1 MKKVIKGA
9 EPQLLAAYKVATPQN
24 SWEQYTKKKNR
35 KVLVQD
41 RLKSDQS
48 GLCAYCEI
56 NLLEKDSAGDADFR
70 VEHFHPKSD
79 TSTAHN
85 WHLDWQNLLGCCH
98 GGSQSNVTSSTI
110 RFTSLDHSCDVPKE
124 DKNLDGII
132 LNPLTD
138 VPAYP
143 SIFKC
148 DRTSEKLTAH
158 SENCISAN
166 ISDAIVQQT
175 IDELRLDAGGVDDAR
190 ITGPF
195 WIFIAANEYNGD
207 VKFTYTVEDDGTTNG
222 ADDFLTDTGEISVVV
237 QGVND
242 TPIVDGDNVTGLVG
256 ENAGQCEWYS
266 FSSNYRGL
274 NGHYRGANAAYQ

>member
-9 EPQLLAAYKVATPQN
+9 EPQLLATYKVATPQN

-110 RFTSLDHSCDVPKE
+110 RFTSPDHSCDVPKE

-148 DRTSEKLTAH
+148 DRTSGKLTAH

-175 IDELRLDAGGVDDAR
+175 IDELRLDAERLNRFRREVLNKLNLELQSLTQSGLTLPQAQSRLSQIYLRKDGNQHWPA
-190 ITGPF
+190 F
-195 WIFIAANEYNGD
+195 
-207 VKFTYTVEDDGTTNG
+207 FTSIRSYLGTKAEEHLRTINY
-222 ADDFLTDTGEISVVV
+222 
-237 QGVND
+237 
-242 TPIVDGDNVTGLVG
+242 
-256 ENAGQCEWYS
+256 AG
-266 FSSNYRGL
+266 
-274 NGHYRGANAAYQ
+274 